1 MTPEQMKW
9 FMDTMKRN
17 AEAAKYGGVSWII
30 TSGMDPQEAVKLCQ
44 EVQDKVC
51 GREDKE
57 GKNK

>member
-1 MTPEQMKW
+1 MKW

-17 AEAAKYGGVSWII
+17 AEAAKYGGVSWLV